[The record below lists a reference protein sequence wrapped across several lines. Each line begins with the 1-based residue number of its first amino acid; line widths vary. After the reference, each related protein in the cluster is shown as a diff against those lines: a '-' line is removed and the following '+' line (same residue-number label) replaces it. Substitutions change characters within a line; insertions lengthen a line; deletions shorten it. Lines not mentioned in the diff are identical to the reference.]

1 MTAWHLPDREAML
14 ALGGAVAHCLK
25 HGDVLLLEGDLGA
38 GKTTLAQGIL
48 AALMETPE
56 SVTSP
61 TFTML
66 QTYPIILKNGR
77 RGEAWHY
84 DLYRVKHAAEL
95 EELALEDALQQA
107 LVLIE
112 WPDRLAALPPGAIR
126 LSVYFSQ
133 DGKGRN
139 VALHVPPAKHH
150 DWKHCY
156 GLTSFA

>member
-1 MTAWHLPDREAML
+1 MTEWHLPDHKAML
-14 ALGGAVAHCLK
+14 ALGAAVARCLN

-48 AALMETPE
+48 AALMEKPE

-66 QTYPIILKNGR
+66 QTYPVILKNGQ

-107 LVLIE
+107 VVLIE
-112 WPDRLAALPPGAIR
+112 WPDRLVNLPPGAIR
-126 LSVYFSQ
+126 LRLSFSQ

-150 DWKHCY
+150 DWKDCY
-156 GLTSFA
+156 GLTAFA

>member
-14 ALGGAVAHCLK
+14 ALGGAIARCLNP
-25 HGDVLLLEGDLGA
+25 GDVLLLEGDLGA

-48 AALMETPE
+48 AALMEAPE
-56 SVTSP
+56 PVTSP

-66 QTYPIILKNGR
+66 QTYPVILKDGT

-84 DLYRVKHAAEL
+84 DLYRVNHAAEL
-95 EELALEDALQQA
+95 EELALEDALQHA

-126 LSVYFSQ
+126 LCVNFSQ

-139 VALHVPPAKHH
+139 VALHIPPDHHH
-150 DWKHCY
+150 DWKNCY
-156 GLTSFA
+156 GFIPPA